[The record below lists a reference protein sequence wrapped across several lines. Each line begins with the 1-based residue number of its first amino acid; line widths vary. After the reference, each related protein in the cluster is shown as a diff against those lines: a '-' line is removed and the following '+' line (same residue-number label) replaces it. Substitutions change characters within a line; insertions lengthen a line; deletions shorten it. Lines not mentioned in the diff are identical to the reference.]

1 MKSFLCAFAVMF
13 MSGTLSTV
21 LTQSIDPTMAGS
33 ENYFDVCN
41 QMKSLIESTNEKS
54 VDDVQ
59 EKIARWENYVGAR
72 VLPSGNLELI
82 NRGYAEAWKFMCH
95 HQNEL
100 KKRNRYWYTLENES
114 SFTPGSNAGRINS
127 LAFHPTDSNTIFVG
141 SPAGGL
147 WKSNDA
153 GKSWISLTSQIPSIG
168 VGDIVINPKDVNEI
182 YIATG
187 DRDAAYFIS
196 NPYSFGILKSNNGG
210 KTWDTSGLQFMTA
223 HRMSITR
230 LIMHPNNSEILYAA
244 VTSTEANYKGL
255 WKTTDGGKKWT
266 NINGGAKYDVEF
278 HPSDPSIIYTSG
290 YKNVQRSLD
299 GGQTWQNLSTNPGM
313 PSTSDYTI
321 SHIAVTPA
329 EPEAVYV
336 VFVDG
341 VTKGMYKSADHG
353 ESWRV
358 LNKFSLNT
366 QGGYD
371 FDFAVSQI
379 DTQNIVMG
387 GQLMAVS
394 VNGGKA
400 MLTRSEGHVDHHAFY
415 FRRNSNLLFDCND
428 GGIYASSN
436 LGQTWINLNKG
447 LSVMQYYRMASSGL
461 DSTFILGGAQDNGS
475 LLFTDGKRQMIFGA
489 DGMYCAIDPKD
500 PEVYYTTYQY
510 GNLIPWGPH
519 APDFTSPPNA
529 GSNSYSWVAPFLIH
543 PTRPERIFIAGK
555 DIFISED
562 YGANWTNYST
572 NLTAADNVGGGTIRS
587 MALSSSDPDHYMYAA
602 SYVFVYKTS
611 DGGKNWLNV
620 TSNLPVSAGCFD
632 CSALSSITIDPD
644 DPEHLWVTI
653 SGYSKSNRVFESLD
667 GGKLWINISSNLP
680 AIPVNCL
687 VVDKYDKKSLYIGTD
702 IGVFK
707 KDSFSSIWELWMDGM
722 PVVPVQQLELVGPF
736 RKLRAATFGR
746 GLWEMN
752 IDQGVISQ
760 VQNRA
765 EPVEISVWPDP
776 LSQQIVVH
784 NISNNDPIR
793 FSLFSMDGEKIIDKI
808 VYSETT
814 RIDLPGP
821 INGLYLYSLMDLKL
835 NKVMQGKFFIPAKN

>member
-1 MKSFLCAFAVMF
+1 MKSFLCALAVMF
-13 MSGTLSTV
+13 VSVTFCAVKS
-21 LTQSIDPTMAGS
+21 QSIYAAEDDA
-33 ENYFDVCN
+33 ENYFEVCK
-41 QMKSLIESTNEKS
+41 QMKTVIESTN
-54 VDDVQ
+54 DRGIDGFQ
-59 EKIARWENYVGAR
+59 EKLARWEHTVGSRA
-72 VLPSGNLELI
+72 LPSGNLEPM
-82 NRGYAEAWKFMCH
+82 NRSYAKAWEFMYH

-100 KKRNRYWYTLENES
+100 KNRNRGWYPLESES

-127 LAFHPTDSNTIFVG
+127 LAFHPTDSNTIFIG
-141 SPAGGL
+141 APAGGL
-147 WKSNDA
+147 WKSTDA

-168 VGDIVINPKDVNEI
+168 VGDIVVNPNNVDEI

-210 KTWDTSGLQFMTA
+210 KTWDTSGLQFMA
-223 HRMSITR
+223 SHRMSITR

-244 VTSTEANYKGL
+244 VTSAETNYKGL

-278 HPSDPSIIYTSG
+278 HPNNPSIIYTSG

-299 GGQTWQNLSTNPGM
+299 GGLTWQNLSTYPGM
-313 PSTSDYTI
+313 PATSDYTI

-329 EPEAVYV
+329 EPEAVFL

-341 VTKGMYKSADHG
+341 VTKGIYKSSDHG
-353 ESWRV
+353 ERWRV

-379 DTQNIVMG
+379 DTQNIVLG

-394 VNGGKA
+394 VNGGKT

-436 LGQTWINLNKG
+436 MGQTWINLNKG
-447 LSVMQYYRMASSGL
+447 LSVMQYYRIASSGV

-500 PEVYYTTYQY
+500 PEVYYTSYQY

-529 GSNSYSWVAPFLIH
+529 GSNSYSWVAPFVIH
-543 PTRPERIFIAGK
+543 PTKPERIFIAGK
-555 DIFISED
+555 DIFTSED

-572 NLTAADNVGGGTIRS
+572 NLTASDNVGGGTIRS
-587 MALSSSDPDHYMYAA
+587 MAISSSDPDHYMYAT
-602 SYVFVYKTS
+602 SYVVVYKTS
-611 DGGKNWLNV
+611 DGGKNWQIV

-632 CSALSSITIDPD
+632 CSALSSIVIDPD

-653 SGYSKSNRVFESLD
+653 SGYSVSNRVFESLD
-667 GGKLWINISSNLP
+667 GGKFWNNISFNLP
-680 AIPVNCL
+680 AVPVNCL
-687 VVDKYDKKSLYIGTD
+687 VVDKVDKQTLYIGTD

-707 KDSFSSIWELWMDGM
+707 RDSFSSHWDLWMDGM
-722 PVVPVQQLELVGPF
+722 PIVPVQQLELLGQF

-746 GLWEMN
+746 GLWEMSLN
-752 IDQGVISQ
+752 QGVISQ
-760 VQNRA
+760 VQNGFG
-765 EPVEISVWPDP
+765 PIDLSVWPDP
-776 LSQQIVVH
+776 LNRQIVIC
-784 NISNNDPIR
+784 NLGNNSPVI
-793 FSLFSMDGEKIIDKI
+793 FSLFSINGGKIMEEILH
-808 VYSETT
+808 SETS
-814 RIDLPGP
+814 RIDLPKP
-821 INGLYLYSLMDLKL
+821 LNGLYLYSLMDKNLKKL
-835 NKVMQGKFFIPAKN
+835 VQGKFFMPAKN